1 MKRFRIF
8 CGRSGMEGG
17 GFSFVSSCLGMKL
30 FSLEVRKAK
39 VLNGM

>member
-17 GFSFVSSCLGMKL
+17 GFSFVSGCFRMKL
-30 FSLEVRKAK
+30 FNLEGRKAK

>member
-30 FSLEVRKAK
+30 FSLMVPKAK